1 MFLLNDFSLTCVFVL
16 LECFVVEVSKHSLL
30 FEILDDIIDVSERRV
45 AIRVIDFEELVD
57 NLFAADFLSH
67 ERNDVI
73 SHLIELHNAVKLLGT
88 LSYCYTH
95 VDLPYRL
102 ENKLIF

>member
-1 MFLLNDFSLTCVFVL
+1 MNDVIR
-16 LECFVVEVSKHSLL
+16 EE
-30 FEILDDIIDVSERRV
+30 EIAKLVRNIIDDYEGDKSIDRINIYEKPDKARV
-45 AIRVIDFEELVD
+45 HELVD